1 VYIYYTKI
9 THSCAKLEHI
19 NQLKLFNK
27 VIMGKMKKWV
37 GKLSLSQKGRASP
50 LGVACAA
57 FLSSW
62 LGVLRQLR
70 CVQSSFA
77 NLGAR

>member
-27 VIMGKMKKWV
+27 VIMGKMKKLV
-37 GKLSLSQKGRASP
+37 GKLSLSQKGGASP
-50 LGVACAA
+50 LGVACAVCFMPVMA
-57 FLSSW
+57 INKPDFLADIENNRD
-62 LGVLRQLR
+62 LR
-70 CVQSSFA
+70 
-77 NLGAR
+77 